1 MIPLIIGA
9 AAGAVGT
16 FAVSKM
22 LSKDKNFYTTKEVAD
37 LLKMSEYTVRKKIR
51 NGEIKAERGKAHII
65 NKEDLADYIKN
76 NLHATELL
84 GQGNAESFSPE
95 ILGQIMEVKEMDLK
109 RLKLQLQKLELEE
122 DEYEPKEFQ
131 KKKIS
136 LEIEINEMDSELKTY
151 QIINALNSKSEEKK

>member
-16 FAVSKM
+16 LVVSK
-22 LSKDKNFYTTKEVAD
+22 LSKDKNFYTTKEVAE

-51 NGEIKAERGKAHII
+51 NGEIKAERGKAHRIS
-65 NKEDLADYIKN
+65 KDDLEEYIKN

-84 GQGNAESFSPE
+84 GQENAESLSPE

-122 DEYEPKEFQ
+122 DEYAPKEFQ
-131 KKKIS
+131 KKKIT
-136 LEIEINEMDSELKTY
+136 LEIDINEMESELKTY